1 MKFAEMAVVIM
12 RGINQKQIAEQA
24 GVSVTTVS
32 RVINRSGYVKEDV
45 RKKVEE
51 IISKTGYIQVE
62 HSFTQKRRMIGIIST
77 CMELNPYFS
86 RFSLCIQKECEKEN
100 YQAVFLQASHITN
113 QVLKDYTKQL
123 AFMGACGIVV
133 CGFEEQSLASDTR
146 RELSECRLPIVFI
159 ERTADCYGFDR
170 VLVDSEMG
178 TQMAAK
184 YLLEKGRRHLLYISQ
199 SGKTKVENARLEGLH
214 RAVRGWKQESWCQEK
229 FCSSFSPKEASDM
242 VRRAL
247 EEDKDITGILAWNDI
262 YAIGAVMAVL
272 EKGRRVP
279 EEIEIIGYDDIL
291 AGNLSPALSSVKM
304 PIEEMAASA
313 LEIIIMKNTKRQKM
327 VARTVTLEPK
337 LVIRSSR

>member
-1 MKFAEMAVVIM
+1 MP
-12 RGINQKQIAEQA
+12 N
-24 GVSVTTVS
+24 T
-32 RVINRSGYVKEDV
+32 
-45 RKKVEE
+45 
-51 IISKTGYIQVE
+51 KTP
-62 HSFTQKRRMIGIIST
+62 TQKMGVFQ
-77 CMELNPYFS
+77 CPYFS

-146 RELSECRLPIVFI
+146 RELSECRLPIGFI

-184 YLLEKGRRHLLYISQ
+184 YLLEKGHRHLLYISQ

-214 RAVRGWKQESWCQEK
+214 RAVRGWKQEK
-229 FCSSFSPKEASDM
+229 FCSSFSLKEASDM
-242 VRRAL
+242 VRRVL
-247 EEDKDITGILAWNDI
+247 EEDKDITEILAGNDI

-304 PIEEMAASA
+304 PIEEMAAYA